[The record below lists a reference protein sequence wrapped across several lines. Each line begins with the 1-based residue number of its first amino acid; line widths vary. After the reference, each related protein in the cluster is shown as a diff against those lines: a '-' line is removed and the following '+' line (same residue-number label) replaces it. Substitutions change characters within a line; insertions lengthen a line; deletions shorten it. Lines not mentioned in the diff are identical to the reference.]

1 MYYELIFIFV
11 ERRNLILFELLATLA
26 STYGF
31 GVVLLILIVGIAC
44 LIKIIT
50 FCKDLWSKRQKF
62 IETNVNKGKAIE
74 AKHEAEESWQKAK
87 EAEIQ
92 ALKDNVKLLTT
103 IVAQQKDQM
112 DLLVESDMLATKA
125 WIKQQ
130 HDIWVPRQCIDSQI
144 LDLLE
149 SKHKIYKKENGN
161 SWADKLMEELRALP
175 LITIIPGEKSNTEK
189 KDNH

>member
-1 MYYELIFIFV
+1 MYYVLIFIFV
-11 ERRNLILFELLATLA
+11 ERRNLILFELFVTLA

-31 GVVLLILIVGIAC
+31 GAVVLILIVGIAC

-50 FCKDLWSKRQKF
+50 FCKDLWAKRQKF
-62 IETNVNKGKAIE
+62 VETNINKGKAIE
-74 AKHEAEESWQKAK
+74 AEHEAEESQHKTQ

-92 ALKDNVKLLTT
+92 ALKDNVKLLTS

-112 DLLVESDMLATKA
+112 ALLVESDMLATKA

-175 LITIIPGEKSNTEK
+175 LITVIPGEKANTEK
-189 KDNH
+189 KDNN

>member
-1 MYYELIFIFV
+1 MYYVLIFIFI
-11 ERRNLILFELLATLA
+11 ERRNLILFELFATLA

-31 GVVLLILIVGIAC
+31 GVVVLIAIVGIAC

-50 FCKDLWSKRQKF
+50 FCKDLWTKRQKF
-62 IETNVNKGKAIE
+62 VETNINKGKAIE
-74 AKHEAEESWQKAK
+74 AEHEAEESQHKAQ
-87 EAEIQ
+87 EAEVQ
-92 ALKDNVKLLTT
+92 ALKDNVKLLTS

-112 DLLVESDMLATKA
+112 ALLVESDMLATKA

-130 HDIWVPRQCIDSQI
+130 HDIWVPKQCIDSQI

-161 SWADKLMEELRALP
+161 SWADKLMDELRALP
-175 LITIIPGEKSNTEK
+175 LITVIPSKNSDTEK
-189 KDNH
+189 KDNN